1 MFIMLYYEAIESKVW
16 KPTAS
21 DLRLG
26 SQSTSHKVQ
35 SLLSSL
41 RVLGSIFAHTVILWQ
56 LPSKVI
62 NIFIDRTAYSLCK
75 VLFSNEHMDE
85 SLWLKWIRL
94 CTVLLGGASFST
106 VHCTHLLLSINIIL
120 KAGTKKMVSHWRNV
134 TNPTSRLTS
143 IMKNHVEDSGM
154 STPEILAPC
163 KLQEHWRKSKTD
175 LAYRMR
181 LSQKKKTKE

>member
-1 MFIMLYYEAIESKVW
+1 MLYNQFGVSLNNLVRCILVSICCLKFHFMFIMLYYEAIESKVW

-41 RVLGSIFAHTVILWQ
+41 RILGNIFAQTVILWQ

-62 NIFIDRTAYSLCK
+62 NICIDRTAYSLCK

-85 SLWLKWIRL
+85 SHWLKWIRL
-94 CTVLLGGASFST
+94 CTVHLGGASFST
-106 VHCTHLLLSINIIL
+106 VHSTHLLLSINIIL
-120 KAGTKKMVSHWRNV
+120 KAGTKKWFLIGETWQTV
-134 TNPTSRLTS
+134 PP
-143 IMKNHVEDSGM
+143 D
-154 STPEILAPC
+154 
-163 KLQEHWRKSKTD
+163 
-175 LAYRMR
+175 
-181 LSQKKKTKE
+181 

>member
-1 MFIMLYYEAIESKVW
+1 MLYNQFGVSLNNLVRCILVSIFCLKFHFMFIMLYNEAIESKVW

-41 RVLGSIFAHTVILWQ
+41 RILGNIFAQTVILWQ

-94 CTVLLGGASFST
+94 CTVHLGGASFST
-106 VHCTHLLLSINIIL
+106 VHSTHLLLSINIIL
-120 KAGTKKMVSHWRNV
+120 KAGTKKWFLIGERWQTV
-134 TNPTSRLTS
+134 PP
-143 IMKNHVEDSGM
+143 D
-154 STPEILAPC
+154 
-163 KLQEHWRKSKTD
+163 
-175 LAYRMR
+175 
-181 LSQKKKTKE
+181 